1 LLAAGGAIHPDPPFV
16 AAQDHS
22 GAIDDREL
30 KGFFSALG
38 VSLTDKEV
46 VNAMKDIDDSGDNNV
61 AFEEMIDWLQ
71 KKGVWDEEKIG
82 LP

>member
-1 LLAAGGAIHPDPPFV
+1 M
-16 AAQDHS
+16 
-22 GAIDDREL
+22 
-30 KGFFSALG
+30 
-38 VSLTDKEV
+38 SLTDKEV